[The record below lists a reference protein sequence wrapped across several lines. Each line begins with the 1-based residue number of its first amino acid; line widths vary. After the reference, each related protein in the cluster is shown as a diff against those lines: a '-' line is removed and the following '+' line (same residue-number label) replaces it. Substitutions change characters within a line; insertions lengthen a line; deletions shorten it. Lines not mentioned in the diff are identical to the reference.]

1 MQFKKSFL
9 ALAVAVALTPLST
22 LAALNLETSTGGAI
36 YATQIKLN
44 PTATVSATG
53 TELQATGTLG
63 VGTPANQTLYFRFD
77 LSNGATFAGPPV
89 FVGPPDSGTVGGSVS
104 SVTLV
109 SGGAGSNF
117 VVFSAQPSDATET
130 LPIDGAFSIT
140 ASTSL
145 TEGITVINRNPV
157 TLQYRLYA
165 ILGSALNPTVAPPV
179 DTLETK
185 TGTYVSFK
193 TGVTLTTV
201 PYTNTADVEATPSFT
216 AFLLPASTP
225 PFATLTNAN
234 LGDVTLTADT
244 TVLLKKGTAVAA
256 LNDLVAVGSTLAV
269 AGDFS
274 ARAAGVAGVRRGA
287 AANSACAGNTAD
299 ATPTDTAAS
308 FTLAGGDVTGASLA
322 SAICYIVNGTSVIP
336 ESAPNDYTIALQ
348 GVAVSAEY
356 DPVVISATN
365 LGNIIRNGT
374 ELQAS
379 LAQTPAGWTS
389 RIALTNTGTLPR
401 VYTTRFLPEGTDTF
415 ALATAAEGSVPA
427 GGTVIVN
434 VADVVT
440 ITASDGS
447 ARKRGTIV
455 MNVAGPTSSIQGIYQ
470 LISPAGAVTNAQMVR
485 PGTN

>member
-1 MQFKKSFL
+1 MQFKKSL
-9 ALAVAVALTPLST
+9 LTLAVAAALTPLST
-22 LAALNLETSTGGAI
+22 LAALNLDTSTGGAI

-53 TELQATGTLG
+53 TDLQATGTLG

-77 LSNGATFAGPPV
+77 LSNGATFDGVPT

-104 SVTLV
+104 PVTLV
-109 SGGAGSNF
+109 AGGSGSSF
-117 VVFSAQPSDATET
+117 VVFSAQPSDPTET
-130 LPIDGAFSIT
+130 LPINGSFNIT
-140 ASTSL
+140 ADTAVL
-145 TEGITVINRNPV
+145 NGITVINHNPV

-165 ILGSALNPTVAPPV
+165 VLGSALNPTIAPPA
-179 DTLETK
+179 DTLESK
-185 TGTYVSFK
+185 TGTYVSFA

-201 PYTNTADVEATPSFT
+201 PYTNTANVEATPSFSN
-216 AFLLPASTP
+216 FLVPLAAP
-225 PFATLTNAN
+225 PYATLTTAD
-234 LGDVTLTADT
+234 LGDATLTANT
-244 TVLLKKGTAVAA
+244 SVLLKTGVAIA
-256 LNDLVAVGSTLAV
+256 TLSDLVPAGSILAV

-274 ARAAGVAGVRRGA
+274 ARAAGVGVQRGA
-287 AANSACAGNTAD
+287 VASTACGTVAD

-308 FTLAGGDVTGASLA
+308 FTLAGGDVVAATLA
-322 SAICYIVNGTSVIP
+322 NAICYIVNGTSVIP

-348 GVAVSAEY
+348 GIAVSADY

-379 LAQTPAGWTS
+379 LAQTPSGWTS

-401 VYTTRFLPEGTDTF
+401 GYTTRFLPEGADTF
-415 ALATAAEGSVPA
+415 TLGSAATGSVPA
-427 GGTVIVN
+427 GGTVVVN
-434 VADVVT
+434 VSDVVT
-440 ITASDGS
+440 ITPSDGS

-455 MNVAGPTSSIQGIYQ
+455 MNVAGPSSSIQGMYQ